1 MWKVEQHAQQIT
13 LPALVFGAG
22 EDTVVDNKRQQRV
35 VANMPDAEY
44 ILVEAARH
52 EILIETDTI
61 RQPVMK
67 RIFDFFSREF

>member
-1 MWKVEQHAQQIT
+1 MLDIVLYQPEIPPNT
-13 LPALVFGAG
+13 GNIIRL
-22 EDTVVDNKRQQRV
+22 VVDNKRQQRV